1 MFKNLI
7 YTLGISVVVCCLGAV
22 ALGQV
27 TTARISGTV
36 TDETGALL
44 PGVDVTVTNLDTGR
58 TRSVVSDDEG
68 RYIAPDL
75 ALGNY
80 EVEATLPGFQTAVRS
95 GIQLTVGREA
105 VVNIT
110 LQIGELTQR
119 VTVTGAAPLVET
131 TQSVLGDLVDSR
143 IIRDLPLNGRDF
155 TELALLQAGAMVRVG
170 HLRRNFSPISGGGT
184 RISIGGARPK
194 QNAYV
199 FDGQDAKDAFGNTPG
214 SAAKT
219 VLGVETV
226 REFSIL
232 SNTYGAE
239 FGGAGGVINAV
250 TKSGTNALHGSV
262 FWFHR
267 NDNLDARNFFD
278 PGESPPEFKRNQF
291 GFTIGGPIVPDRTF
305 FFGSYE
311 GLRERLATTRIEEV
325 PSLDA
330 RAGNIVPIDPAI
342 QPYLDLYAIPNGEDL
357 GGGTAENIFSVNEPT
372 NENYFLVKIDHTFS
386 ESDSIDARYF
396 IDDAIGEL
404 FFSGGPDVQWQR
416 HPDTRRQLFNSTWRK
431 IVSPRLL
438 NAASVSFNRS
448 LGGLPNIEIG
458 SIDPALNFLP
468 DRLFGQ
474 IRGAGISSIG
484 TDASGG
490 GDRLS
495 ILNMFEYADTVT
507 YTAGRHSLK
516 FGGKLVRMQL
526 NGLSGSRL
534 HGRMVFRGLT
544 DFLTNQ
550 PNRFE
555 FLIPG
560 GGSAMRGYRQWMVAL
575 FIQDDFKFRP
585 NLTLNMGLRW
595 EVLNTPIEVKDRIAN
610 LRDPVND
617 TEPHV
622 GDPFFENNS
631 WTNFGPR
638 IGLAWDPFGGG
649 ETSIRSGFGIFFQP
663 HTYAN
668 WWIMGYQNA
677 PFFLRNVIRPRDFA
691 DPTGFFPNA
700 FDLFLQAGGR
710 PTPTMSPMQ
719 FNASTPYMMQFHLTL
734 QHQLTT
740 DSVLSVSYAGSRG
753 VKLGRLKNANTAVFQ
768 TCPCVDDPQ
777 TSAFDESTLAA
788 GAKYWPDGS
797 PKINPNFIDMEI
809 RQWDTNSFYHA
820 LQVRFTK
827 RFSQGFQAQAS
838 YAFSKNLDFVSGIAG
853 GDVGGSG
860 AATQD
865 PFDPVRSK
873 ALSGF
878 HVKQIDGELH
888 G

>member
-1 MFKNLI
+1 MSRTKI
-7 YTLGISVVVCCLGAV
+7 IV
-22 ALGQV
+22 ACVFLFASSLAWAQV
-27 TTARISGTV
+27 TRGTISGTV
-36 TDETGALL
+36 KDETGALI
-44 PGVDVTVTNLDTGR
+44 PGVEVIVTNIDTGATR
-58 TRSVVSDDEG
+58 TVLTGDEG
-68 RYIAPDL
+68 LYIATDL

-80 EVEATLPGFQTAVRS
+80 EVEASLAGFQTAVRS
-95 GIQLTVGREA
+95 GIQLTVGRE
-105 VVNIT
+105 VVVDMTLRVGEIT
-110 LQIGELTQR
+110 ER
-119 VTVTGAAPLVET
+119 VTVTGEAPLVET
-131 TQSVLGDLVDSR
+131 TQSVLGDLVDDK

-170 HLRRNFSPISGGGT
+170 HLRRSFSPISGGGT

-214 SAAKT
+214 SAART

-232 SNTYGAE
+232 SNTYSAE

-250 TKSGTNALHGSV
+250 TKSGTNAFHGSV
-262 FWFHR
+262 FWFLR
-267 NDNLDARNFFD
+267 NDNLDASNFFD
-278 PGESPPEFKRNQF
+278 APIRDDASGSFIRKAKPEFKRNQF
-291 GFTIGGPIVPDRTF
+291 GFTVGGPIVPDRTF

-311 GLRERLATTRIEEV
+311 GLRERLGTTRIEEV

-330 RAGNIVPIDPAI
+330 RAGNIVPIDPLVR
-342 QPYLDLYAIPNGEDL
+342 PYLELYAVPNGEDL
-357 GGGTAENIFSVNEPT
+357 GDGTAENLFSVNEPT

-431 IVSPRLL
+431 IVTPTLV

-448 LGGLPNIEIG
+448 FGGLPNVQLG
-458 SIDPALNFLP
+458 NIDPSLNFLP

-474 IRGAGISSIG
+474 VRGAGVSSIG
-484 TDASGG
+484 TDAAGG

-495 ILNMFEYADTVT
+495 ILNWFEYADTLT

-516 FGGKLVRMQL
+516 FGGKLVRIQL

-534 HGRMVFRGLT
+534 HGRMVFRGLRN
-544 DFLTNQ
+544 FLTNK

-560 GGSAMRGYRQWMVAL
+560 AGSAMRGYRQWMVAT
-575 FIQDDFKFRP
+575 FIQDDFKFRS
-585 NLTLNMGLRW
+585 NLTLNAGLRW
-595 EVLNTPIEVKDRIAN
+595 EVLNTPIEVADRIAN

-617 TEPHV
+617 TAPHI

-638 IGLAWDPFGGG
+638 IGFAWDPFGEGNS
-649 ETSIRSGFGIFFQP
+649 SIRAGYGIFFQP
-663 HTYAN
+663 HTHAN

-677 PFFLRNVIRPRDFA
+677 PFFLRNVIRPRNFA

-700 FDLFLQAGGR
+700 FDLFLQAGGT

-719 FNASTPYMMQFHLTL
+719 FDAPTPYMQQYHLTI
-734 QHQLTT
+734 QHQITT
-740 DSVLSVSYAGSRG
+740 DSVVSVSYAGSRG
-753 VKLGRLKNANTAVFQ
+753 VKLGRLKNGNTAVFQ
-768 TCPCVDDPQ
+768 VCPCLDDPA
-777 TSAFDESTLAA
+777 TSGFDESTLAS

-809 RQWDTNSFYHA
+809 RQWDTNSFYNA

-827 RFSQGFQAQAS
+827 RFSQGFQAQA
-838 YAFSKNLDFVSGIAG
+838 
-853 GDVGGSG
+853 
-860 AATQD
+860 
-865 PFDPVRSK
+865 
-873 ALSGF
+873 
-878 HVKQIDGELH
+878 
-888 G
+888 